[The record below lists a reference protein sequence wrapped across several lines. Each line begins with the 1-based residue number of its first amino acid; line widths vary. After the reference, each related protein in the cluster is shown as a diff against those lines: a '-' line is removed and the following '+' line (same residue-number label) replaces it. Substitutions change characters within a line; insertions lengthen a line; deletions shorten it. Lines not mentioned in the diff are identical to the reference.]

1 MNAWFVL
8 VESNTTGTGRDFAVA
23 ARRHGLRPVLLTATP
38 DKYDYITEL
47 DLDVRLVDTAD
58 SAAVSTACRKLDG
71 RLAGIASSS
80 EYFVATAAQVAA
92 ELGLRA
98 QNAAAIGRCRNKAQQ
113 RWWLHAAGVPVPG
126 FVSCTTPAQA
136 AAAAQGG
143 PVVVKPVYGSGS
155 IGVRRC
161 ADPGAAFGWAQRL
174 LTGSATEILVERE
187 VTGPEFSV
195 EIIDGEPV
203 GVTRKHVG
211 ATPYFVETGHDYPAP
226 VPAADIAALETVAV
240 QSVRAI
246 GHTVGPAHVELRLPP
261 GEPPT
266 IIEINPRL
274 AGGLIPR
281 LVRYATGRDL
291 VDETVAGAAGLA
303 ATEPVPGNGFAAIRF
318 LIPPRDGEITAVTG
332 ISAARELPGVVEAE
346 CRLSPG
352 DRVTI
357 EHSFV
362 DRKGHVIGTG
372 ARAADAIAAADRGIA
387 EIRISFHDERGVR
400 HADRRATQRHVHP
413 ADDGDARRHAMGTAW

>member
-1 MNAWFVL
+1 MNTWFVL

-23 ARRHGLRPVLLTATP
+23 ARRHGLRPVLLTADP
-38 DKYDYITEL
+38 DKYDYVAEL

-58 SAAVSTACRKLDG
+58 SAAVITTCRKLDG

-92 ELGLRA
+92 GLGLRA
-98 QNAAAIGRCRNKAQQ
+98 QDAAAIERCRNKAEQ
-113 RWWLHAAGVPVPG
+113 RRWLHAAGVPVPG
-126 FVSCTTPAQA
+126 FVSCVTPAQA
-136 AAAAQGG
+136 AAAARGG

-161 ADPGAAFGWAQRL
+161 ADSRAAFGWARRL
-174 LTGSATEILVERE
+174 LAGSATEILVERE

-195 EIIDGEPV
+195 EIIDGAPV

-211 ATPYFVETGHDYPAP
+211 ELPYFVETGHDYPAP
-226 VPAADIAALETVAV
+226 VPAADTSALETVAV
-240 QSVRAI
+240 RAVHAI

-261 GEPPT
+261 DGPPT

-291 VDETVAGAAGLA
+291 VDETVAGAAGLPR
-303 ATEPVPGNGFAAIRF
+303 TEPVPGNGFAAIRF
-318 LIPPRDGEITAVTG
+318 LIPWRDGEVAEVTG
-332 ISAARELPGVVEAE
+332 LSLARGLPGVVEAE

-352 DRVTI
+352 DRVSA

-362 DRKGHVIGTG
+362 DRRGHVIGTG
-372 ARAADAIAAADRGIA
+372 VRAEDAIAAAERGVA
-387 EIRISFHDERGVR
+387 EIRICFQDERGVR
-400 HADRRATQRHVHP
+400 HADSRATQRYVHP
-413 ADDGDARRHAMGTAW
+413 ADGGDARRHAMGTAW